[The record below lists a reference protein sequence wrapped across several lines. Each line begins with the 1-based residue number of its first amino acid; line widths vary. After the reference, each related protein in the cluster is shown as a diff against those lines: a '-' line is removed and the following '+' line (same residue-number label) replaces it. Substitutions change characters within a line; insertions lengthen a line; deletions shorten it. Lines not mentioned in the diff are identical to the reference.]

1 MCLCVYS
8 SPIRTLPFFRLLL
21 TVFIKLKHSG
31 ASTCNLRQGPSSLSA
46 LSLNSGRLILNRL
59 RLLLQVESGRTF
71 VSIVT
76 LLEAKEEEE
85 EAEPS
90 GGL

>member
-21 TVFIKLKHSG
+21 TVFIKLKHGG
-31 ASTCNLRQGPSSLSA
+31 ASTYNLRQGPSSLSA

-71 VSIVT
+71 VT